1 MRRQWIFLISCIAI
15 NAQIA
20 AADPIVIAD
29 HGGTPTGVPTY
40 ETVRQ
45 EYLNSAPV
53 VPQEQAFNPY
63 PILSEIKPGKLARP
77 LKAKAPIDTPL
88 FFIGPDDFS
97 VNWAQQ
103 NKQYL
108 LNIGAAGY
116 ATNLIS
122 EQQFID
128 LQNQIKPL
136 PLAPM
141 PLDQVAELFGIPV
154 YPVLLFKEIRQ

>member
-1 MRRQWIFLISCIAI
+1 M
-15 NAQIA
+15 
-20 AADPIVIAD
+20 
-29 HGGTPTGVPTY
+29 
-40 ETVRQ
+40 
-45 EYLNSAPV
+45 
-53 VPQEQAFNPY
+53 
-63 PILSEIKPGKLARP
+63 
-77 LKAKAPIDTPL
+77 
-88 FFIGPDDFS
+88 
-97 VNWAQQ
+97 NWAQQ